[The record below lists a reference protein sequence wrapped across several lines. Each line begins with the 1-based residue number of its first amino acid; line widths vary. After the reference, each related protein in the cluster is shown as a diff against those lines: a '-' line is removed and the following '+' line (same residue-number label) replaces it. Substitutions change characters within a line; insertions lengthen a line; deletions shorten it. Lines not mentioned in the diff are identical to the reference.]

1 MTSESTNELG
11 SYQRELLALLDVLV
25 NVMFCVKDRGGRYV
39 EVNQAFVR
47 RSGRRSKRDVIGK
60 TARDLFSAALAQRY
74 EEQDQQVFETGASLR
89 DELELIR
96 RPNSSLGWYLTT
108 KIPIA
113 GEDDQPVGLVSV
125 SRDLETPSEEG
136 IAVESLTHV
145 VDLVHQRLDEPLR
158 VAELAAAAECSEA
171 QLERRMRRVFGL
183 TATQYVLRARTEHAT
198 HLLLE
203 SNRPLAEVAV
213 ASGFYDQSSFTH
225 TFARLTGETPAQF
238 RASHRRRLGPDGLHV

>member
-1 MTSESTNELG
+1 MTSESTNGLG
-11 SYQRELLALLDVLV
+11 SFQEELLALFDVLV
-25 NVMFCVKDRGGRYV
+25 NVMFCVKDRNGRYV

-47 RSGRRSKRDVIGK
+47 RSGRRSKRDVIGN
-60 TARDLFSAALAQRY
+60 TARDLFSTVLAGRY
-74 EEQDQQVFETGASLR
+74 EEQDQQVFETGQALR

-96 RPNSSLGWYLTT
+96 RPNGSLGWYLTT
-108 KIPIA
+108 KIPI
-113 GEDDQPVGLVSV
+113 GGDDDEPVGLVSV

-145 VDLVHQRLDEPLR
+145 VDLVHERLSEPLR
-158 VAELAAAAECSEA
+158 VADLAAAAGCSEA

-198 HLLLE
+198 QLLLE
-203 SNRPLAEVAV
+203 TTRPLAEVAV

-238 RASHRRRLGPDGLHV
+238 RLSHRRHVGPDGKHV